1 MTNSIFESLQIFFF
15 FSLCENVSRWNSSTD
30 SFKSKNVKVRLIH
43 VRSYFICW
51 GVSFQRISIQKKR
64 DHPFCDKWGGE
75 SSKSRIFRDNS
86 EVEFCRK
93 FKSLLWQ
100 KITQDFFTSGLVRVL
115 VCFPFHRIHWDLMP
129 VMFMR
134 CFFVFL
140 FVFFFKNITDT
151 LACPSF
157 TTFLFLRY
165 VYVMWDSSLNRSTAT

>member
-1 MTNSIFESLQIFFF
+1 M
-15 FSLCENVSRWNSSTD
+15 
-30 SFKSKNVKVRLIH
+30 IH
-43 VRSYFICW
+43 VRSYFMCW

-75 SSKSRIFRDNS
+75 ISKSRIFRDNS

-93 FKSLLWQ
+93 FKCLLWQ

-134 CFFVFL
+134 CFFFCFWFFFLRTSLTLSPAHRLLLFCSCDIFTSCGILHWTEAQQHSIFL
-140 FVFFFKNITDT
+140 FSNTITGWVKVNSWFIN
-151 LACPSF
+151 LAE
-157 TTFLFLRY
+157 
-165 VYVMWDSSLNRSTAT
+165 SS

>member
-1 MTNSIFESLQIFFF
+1 M
-15 FSLCENVSRWNSSTD
+15 
-30 SFKSKNVKVRLIH
+30 
-43 VRSYFICW
+43 CW

-75 SSKSRIFRDNS
+75 SSKFRIFRDNS

-134 CFFVFL
+134 CFFFV
-140 FVFFFKNITDT
+140 FVFFLRTSLTLSPAHRLLLSVLAICLRHVGFFTEQKHSNIAFFCLVTQSQAEWKWT
-151 LACPSF
+151 RGL
-157 TTFLFLRY
+157 
-165 VYVMWDSSLNRSTAT
+165 

>member
-1 MTNSIFESLQIFFF
+1 M
-15 FSLCENVSRWNSSTD
+15 C
-30 SFKSKNVKVRLIH
+30 
-43 VRSYFICW
+43 SYFMCW

-64 DHPFCDKWGGE
+64 DHPFCYKWGGE

-134 CFFVFL
+134 CFFF
-140 FVFFFKNITDT
+140 FFFFKNITDT
-151 LACPSF
+151 LAYPSF
-157 TTFLFLRY
+157 TTFVLAICLRH
-165 VYVMWDSSLNRSTAT
+165 VGFFTEQKHSNIAFFCLVTQSQAEWKWTRGL